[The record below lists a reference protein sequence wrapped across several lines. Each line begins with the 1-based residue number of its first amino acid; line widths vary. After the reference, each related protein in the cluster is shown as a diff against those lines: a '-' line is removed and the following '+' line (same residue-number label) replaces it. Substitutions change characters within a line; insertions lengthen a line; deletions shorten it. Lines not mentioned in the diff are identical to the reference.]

1 MNLGERL
8 TAIAERVPKGAVVA
22 DIGTDHAYLPV
33 YLLQQGLIS
42 RAIAGE
48 VNEGPYRAACQIIDR
63 MNLSKQI
70 DLRFGSGFAVLKAGE
85 ADTATIAGMGGTTI
99 IDILTAH
106 PSVTNELRKMI
117 LQPMIGASLVRQWL
131 VQNGWYITDETL
143 VEEEG
148 KLYEIIAAE
157 QGDSPILEPV
167 LYEIGPVLWAQ
178 KPVLLAKHIFQLI
191 KQKQYVLAEMNVSPK
206 ARQSD
211 KFREYQ
217 ESLAKLEEKACQLA
231 AEL

>member
-8 TAIAERVPKGAVVA
+8 TAIAERVHKGSVVA

-33 YLLQQGLIS
+33 YLLQQGIIS
-42 RAIAGE
+42 HAIAGE
-48 VNEGPYRAACQIIDR
+48 INEGPFAAAGQIINR
-63 MNLSKQI
+63 LKLKENI
-70 DLRFGSGFAVLKAGE
+70 DLRFGSGFAVLKPGE
-85 ADTATIAGMGGTTI
+85 ADTVTIAGMGGTTI

-106 PSVTNELRKMI
+106 PLVTAELKRMI

-131 VQNGWYITDETL
+131 VQNGWNITDETL

-148 KLYEIIAAE
+148 KLYEIIVAE
-157 QGDSPILEPV
+157 QGESSLVEPI
-167 LYEIGPVLWAQ
+167 LYEIGPILWKN
-178 KPVLLAKHIFQLI
+178 KPPLLTKHILQLI
-191 KQKQYVLAEMNVSPK
+191 RQKQYVLSEMNASQK

-217 ESLAKLEEKACQLA
+217 EKLAQLEEKACQLA
-231 AEL
+231 AN

>member
-1 MNLGERL
+1 LNLGERL

-42 RAIAGE
+42 HAIAGE

-63 MNLSKQI
+63 LNLSKQI

-85 ADTATIAGMGGTTI
+85 ADTVTIAGMGGTTI

-106 PSVTNELRKMI
+106 PSVTSELRKMI

-178 KPVLLAKHIFQLI
+178 KPV
-191 KQKQYVLAEMNVSPK
+191 
-206 ARQSD
+206 
-211 KFREYQ
+211 REYQ

-231 AEL
+231 AKL